1 MLLPF
6 RARLPPPAGG
16 VKNHT
21 CNRDDDNRN
30 VMTLDA
36 EDDQQYVE
44 HDLRDEQAFVHVSL
58 HVSLQI
64 LCSCDDSPRGSVAA
78 SASRVVV
85 PRGQDAQIGSLW

>member
-6 RARLPPPAGG
+6 RARLPPPADD

-21 CNRDDDNRN
+21 GRRDDDNRN
-30 VMTLDA
+30 VVTPDA
-36 EDDQQYVE
+36 EDDQQYTE
-44 HDLRDEQAFVHVSL
+44 CDLRDEQAFV